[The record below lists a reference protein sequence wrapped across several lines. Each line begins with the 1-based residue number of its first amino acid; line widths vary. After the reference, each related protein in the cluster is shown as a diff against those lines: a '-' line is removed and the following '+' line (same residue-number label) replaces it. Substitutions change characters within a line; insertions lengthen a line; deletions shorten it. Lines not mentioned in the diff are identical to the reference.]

1 METIYPNQIKE
12 YCEEALEITDK
23 LGVNEGLAFLVG
35 KKFCRVLHSLRKA
48 QNKAKFLYGSE
59 YYSEDGIPFLAGGQ
73 DLKLNYALTLQSNY
87 KELLEEIRSLEVTQD
102 GFVREIKECFELEDI
117 KDYLNDY
124 PRLGFSRQKQ
134 DSQDHL
140 KIDAASILDT
150 DEIFLE
156 VDDIFMVEEVKK
168 LFA

>member
-1 METIYPNQIKE
+1 METIFPNQIKE
-12 YCEEALEITDK
+12 YCEEALEITDR

-35 KKFCRVLHSLRKA
+35 KKFCRVLYSLRRA

-59 YYSEDGIPFLAGGQ
+59 YYSEDGIPFLASGR
-73 DLKLNYALTLQSNY
+73 DMELNYALTLQNNY
-87 KELLEEIRSLEVTQD
+87 KELLEGIRSLDITRDE
-102 GFVREIKECFELEDI
+102 FIREIKDCFELEDI

-134 DSQDHL
+134 DSHDHF
-140 KIDAASILDT
+140 KVDVASILDT

-156 VDDIFMVEEVKK
+156 VDDILMVEELKK

>member
-1 METIYPNQIKE
+1 M
-12 YCEEALEITDK
+12 
-23 LGVNEGLAFLVG
+23 
-35 KKFCRVLHSLRKA
+35 
-48 QNKAKFLYGSE
+48 
-59 YYSEDGIPFLAGGQ
+59 
-73 DLKLNYALTLQSNY
+73 KLNYALTLQTNY

-124 PRLGFSRQKQ
+124 PSLGFSRQNQ
-134 DSQDHL
+134 GSQDHL
-140 KIDAASILDT
+140 KVDAASILDT

-168 LFA
+168 IFA